1 MRRPVNLRR
10 TVCAASAP
18 LLLSLLVHGL
28 LLLVLWI
35 WPTPSRSAGG
45 VVSSTRISLETCV
58 LDIGSPTLQP
68 ARSLPPDLRGPDV
81 GTTMESRLLDPPPAV
96 PETTTPTGPTVPAG
110 DPVRPAANGSNPSA
124 AGGPAGDGHG
134 AGGLFPLPATAGS
147 VVYVLDRSMSMGIGD
162 KLDLA
167 CRELLASL
175 RRLPPSARFQ
185 IICYSSFAAPL
196 AINNRIGLLSAEP
209 ANIQAA
215 ARVLQTI
222 TASGNSNH
230 ADALRRGLALS
241 PDVIYLITD
250 ADNLPDEE
258 IEAATR
264 GNSVT
269 AIHIVELTHRR
280 AARTDGPLARLA
292 RVNGGTYRRVPV
304 GD

>member
-1 MRRPVNLRR
+1 MRRPANLRR

-35 WPTPSRSAGG
+35 WPTPSHSAGG

-58 LDIGSPTLQP
+58 LDIGSPSLQP

-81 GTTMESRLLDPPPAV
+81 GTTMESRLLDPPSASS
-96 PETTTPTGPTVPAG
+96 EATTPVG
-110 DPVRPAANGSNPSA
+110 DPVRPAANGSAPSVG
-124 AGGPAGDGHG
+124 GGPTGDGHG
-134 AGGLFPLPATAGS
+134 GGGLFPLPATAGS
-147 VVYVLDRSMSMGIGD
+147 VVYVLDRSMSMGMED
-162 KLDLA
+162 KLDMA
-167 CRELLASL
+167 CRELLAGL

-185 IICYSSFAAPL
+185 IIYYSDFAAPL
-196 AINNRIGLLSAEP
+196 AINNRIDLLPAES

-215 ARVLQTI
+215 ARVLQTL
-222 TASGNSNH
+222 TASGKTNH
-230 ADALRRGLALS
+230 ADALRRGLALR
-241 PDVIYLITD
+241 PDVLYLITD
-250 ADNLPDEE
+250 ADDLYEQ

-269 AIHIVELTHRR
+269 AIHIVELTRR
-280 AARTDGPLARLA
+280 RTTRTDGPLAQLA
-292 RVNGGTYRRVPV
+292 RANGGTYRRVPV